1 MFTATGWVYPLLGAL
16 WLLYNVDSAG
26 LRTRR
31 ICPQGVTVG
40 EQVHDARRS
49 VVLFNDTTNTKQHE
63 HDWGVEYGK
72 LVKRSYASQ
81 ICSAEDGELFEQLQG
96 FKLLGLRKNTMF
108 INSWRSVDSFKW
120 LTIMKVIVGVRLF
133 NVAEIVQFCLQR

>member
-1 MFTATGWVYPLLGAL
+1 M
-16 WLLYNVDSAG
+16 
-26 LRTRR
+26 
-31 ICPQGVTVG
+31 G
-40 EQVHDARRS
+40 EQVHDARCS

-72 LVKRSYASQ
+72 LVKRSYASR
-81 ICSAEDGELFEQLQG
+81 IGSAEDGERFEQLQG
-96 FKLLGLRKNTMF
+96 VELLGLRKNTMF

-133 NVAEIVQFCLQR
+133 NVAEIVQCLLPSKVMWKGGLVSSLELHLMVWHLVPRLC